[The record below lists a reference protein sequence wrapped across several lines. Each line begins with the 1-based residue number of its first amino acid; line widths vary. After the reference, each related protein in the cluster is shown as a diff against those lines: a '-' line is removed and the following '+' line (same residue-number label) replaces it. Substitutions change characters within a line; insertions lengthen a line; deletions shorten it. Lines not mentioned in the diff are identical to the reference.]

1 MVLCSTMNTSAAE
14 LDRRRKYQLGLRLGA
29 FLLVSTSAFVFLSM
43 LPVHRYL
50 ETTSRWVKGHSIL
63 GTLGFI
69 LVFWVA
75 VPLCLPSTALEMMA
89 GSLFGVSFGVLAIIV
104 GKTGGSTLTFL
115 LARVLGKDVIGDYL
129 RSKFPTFQALS
140 DVLNSK
146 SWKPVLLYQLSSI
159 PNIVK
164 IYTLAITPVSTARFV
179 MSAALG
185 SIPHAIVWAYIG
197 SQATD
202 IAATLT
208 GKTEMSTSRVLVVV
222 TGISLTALAMT
233 VLVVYTKRQLQELQR
248 RECRSGSEDELILSI
263 GTDDATIASAK
274 GGRDR

>member
-1 MVLCSTMNTSAAE
+1 
-14 LDRRRKYQLGLRLGA
+14 
-29 FLLVSTSAFVFLSM
+29 
-43 LPVHRYL
+43 
-50 ETTSRWVKGHSIL
+50 
-63 GTLGFI
+63 
-69 LVFWVA
+69 
-75 VPLCLPSTALEMMA
+75 MA
-89 GSLFGVSFGVLAIIV
+89 GSLFGVSHGVLAIIV

-115 LARVLGKDVIGDYL
+115 LARIMGKDVIGDYL

-164 IYTLAITPVSTARFV
+164 IYTLAITQVSIARFA

-208 GKTEMSTSRVLVVV
+208 GKTEMTTSRVLVVV
-222 TGISLTALAMT
+222 TGISLTVLAMT

-248 RECRSGSEDELILSI
+248 RECRSGSEEELILSI
-263 GTDDATIASAK
+263 GTDDTATTNAK
-274 GGRDR
+274 SGRSR